1 MSKIIVSSTEK
12 TVTIQQTGQPGPGV
26 ASGGTAGQVLA
37 KASGTDYDTEWI
49 DNTGGGGGSATFI
62 GLTDTPGA
70 FVASRIVS
78 VNAAGD
84 ALEFPSA
91 SDARTLLGLGTA
103 ATASSG
109 DFATAAQ
116 GSLADSAVQPGDLA
130 GVATS
135 GDYGDLLNLPTLFS
149 GAYGDLTGVPA
160 TFPPAAH
167 THTLSAITDAGTAAA
182 ADTGDFDASGS
193 AAAAVSAHAGTTTG
207 VHGISAFGATLVD
220 DANAAAARTTLGLGT
235 AATANTGAFATSA
248 QGALADSAVQP
259 GDLAAVATSGDY
271 DDLSNLPALFDGAYS
286 SLSGIPSTFAPSAH
300 THTASQ
306 VTDFATAAD
315 ARIGAAS
322 LGDLANVNLAGLT
335 AGKILE
341 YNGSAFVLIDTPS
354 GGGGSTTLG
363 GLSDVTITGPLGTT
377 DVLAWNGS
385 NWADVDVNSLIG
397 SYLAGIAV
405 LGNLSDVTV
414 SSASTGEVIRWNGSL
429 WVNAQLAYTDLS
441 GTPTLATVAT
451 SGDYDDLTNKPTL
464 FDGAYSSLSGIPS
477 TFTPSSHNLTSHSDV
492 STSLTTDGN
501 FLKYSGGAWR
511 NANIGSADVPNL
523 DTSKITTGTFADA
536 RISEASVTQHEAAL
550 TIDSSQLTGTLSDAR
565 VAESNVTQHEAALDI
580 LGSQVSGKAGPGASF
595 DGGGAAI
602 ADDVIVRSPV
612 TEAGTV
618 STVYAVADQSGSVS
632 VIVRHYAAAD
642 TSFASPTS
650 LGTLSI
656 STAQVGTLGSLSQ
669 AVAVGDVLEFEIDGA
684 ATNIE
689 RLAVRARI

>member
-1 MSKIIVSSTEK
+1 MSNITLTSTSRTIAVSADGQ

-26 ASGGTAGQVLA
+26 ASGGTTGQVLA
-37 KASGTDYDTEWI
+37 KASNTDYDTEWV
-49 DNTGGGGGSATFI
+49 TGGGGSSTFI

-70 FVASRIVS
+70 FVADRIVT
-78 VNAAGD
+78 VNAAGN
-84 ALEFPSA
+84 ALEFPTAA
-91 SDARTLLGLGTA
+91 SVRTLLGIKTA
-103 ATASSG
+103 ALNDTG
-109 DFATAAQ
+109 NFATAAQ
-116 GSLADSAVQPGDLA
+116 GTLADSAVQPGDLA
-130 GVATS
+130 SVAT
-135 GDYGDLLNLPTLFS
+135 T
-149 GAYGDLTGVPA
+149 GAY
-160 TFPPAAH
+160 
-167 THTLSAITDAGTAAA
+167 S
-182 ADTGDFDASGS
+182 
-193 AAAAVSAHAGTTTG
+193 
-207 VHGISAFGATLVD
+207 
-220 DANAAAARTTLGLGT
+220 
-235 AATANTGAFATSA
+235 
-248 QGALADSAVQP
+248 
-259 GDLAAVATSGDY
+259 
-271 DDLSNLPALFDGAYS
+271 DLSGLPSLFDGAYS
-286 SLSGIPSTFAPSAH
+286 SLTGIPSTFTPSSH
-300 THTASQ
+300 THTASEI
-306 VTDFATAAD
+306 TDFSTAAD
-315 ARIGAAS
+315 ARISAAS
-322 LGDLANVNLAGLT
+322 IGDLSN
-335 AGKILE
+335 
-341 YNGSAFVLIDTPS
+341 
-354 GGGGSTTLG
+354 
-363 GLSDVTITGPLGTT
+363 VTITGPLGTT

-385 NWADVDVNSLIG
+385 NWADVDVNSLIA
-397 SYLAGIAV
+397 SYLTGTAELTDI
-405 LGNLSDVTV
+405 SDVTV
-414 SSASTGEVIRWNGSL
+414 ASASTGEVIRWNGSL
-429 WVNAQLAYTDLS
+429 WVNAVLAYSDLS